1 MKYLNTKV
9 SSIYNA
15 MYVFAIKIYL
25 LFCYFVIKRKIP
37 LSKEKADVIVSLTS
51 YHKRFKSLK
60 WTLESLMQQK
70 TQYQYRLILILS
82 QEDIKKYGKLPGYLS
97 NFQKRGLELLIVE
110 ENLKSYK
117 KAFYT
122 YEMGAPLVTA
132 DDDIYYPSWWLNG
145 LIKSS
150 VDFKNTVLAY
160 RGHYILCENKKI
172 LKYADWMVWSNS
184 NFIEKSSHRFLP
196 TGTSGVFYP
205 VDSLK
210 GLKESKAHFL
220 SICEHA
226 DDFWF
231 KYLTCIN
238 GYRSKRL
245 QEENLHFLT
254 MSKGESLYDINVVGG
269 GNDIQFNEIL
279 NFDTKFKKIILNDD
293 LVD

>member
-132 DDDIYYPSWWLNG
+132 DDDIYYPLYWLQK
-145 LIKSS
+145 IMEES
-150 VDFKNTVLAY
+150 VKTPNIILAY
-160 RGHYILCENKKI
+160 RGHYILNENNKI
-172 LKYADWMVWSNS
+172 LPYVEWMKWSEK
-184 NFIEKSSHRFLP
+184 NFYKEERYSFLP
-196 TGTSGVFYP
+196 TGTSGVYYP
-205 VDSLK
+205 IDSLK
-210 GLKESKAHFL
+210 GLKESKENFL
-220 SICEHA
+220 HICPHA

-231 KYLTCIN
+231 KYLTVCNAFKARRISEKN
-238 GYRSKRL
+238 I
-245 QEENLHFLT
+245 HFPI
-254 MSKGESLYDINVVGG
+254 MNKGESLFEVNVGEG
-269 GNDIQFNEIL
+269 LNDIQFEKIFL
-279 NFDTKFKKIILNDD
+279 KDLAFFRKIIEE
-293 LVD
+293 